1 MSGFD
6 ALVGA
11 TGPGDLSKLIALR
24 ALVDRVN
31 GDGTVERA
39 NWLTGVREE
48 YHRWYARH
56 GEGGQPENFAAGDT
70 LHYLDEHIV
79 GTLERDGVLEPIVR
93 SGAEEPHPAGE
104 VPWTAVRLTPWAA
117 SDVETRRGDV
127 LALLDG
133 RIRGILEHTGG
144 QPAPT
149 AAVDLPP
156 APVETTAHGM
166 EVVRP
171 GGMLVPGGATL
182 TARGLVKTYRKR
194 RVVNEVD
201 LQVSQGEI
209 VGLLGPNGAGKTT
222 SFYMM
227 VGLIRPDKGKVFIGD
242 RNLTGI
248 PMYRRARAGIG
259 YLAQEPSIFR
269 KLTVEENVMA
279 ILQMM
284 KIKRADRKARLE
296 QLLDELS
303 IKHLRKT
310 RAYALSGG
318 ERRRLEITRALVG
331 NPKFMLLDEPF
342 AGVDPIAV
350 HDIQQIVSDLRR
362 RGIGVLIS
370 DHNVEQT
377 LDIVDRAYIMYDG
390 RVRVSGTVSE
400 LVWNEEVAEIYLG
413 PTLTARMRE
422 RYANPA
428 DEVSAAHD
436 PRFGVDFGGSD
447 GGAAAD
453 ADGFGSP
460 GSFGAGTDD
469 AAGADAGGFGSA
481 DAFSGEPA
489 VSADADGLGSRG
501 GSGADADAGAPA
513 DAGRTADSGSPGGFA
528 AGANDG
534 IAVDA
539 DRTTDFHPP
548 PVDAGVLDDVDAR
561 GAGSFEADGGRR
573 VDAGVAEGGSG
584 LGGFARL
591 DGVDE
596 GREVSGVEGDA
607 GARAAD
613 FGEFAEAGGQRAAR
627 ADGGLA
633 ADGDDERDGAGEQP
647 DASQDHTRNPR
658 EGEAA

>member
-1 MSGFD
+1 VSGFD

-48 YHRWYARH
+48 YHRWYSRH
-56 GEGGQPENFAAGDT
+56 GDGGQPENFAAADT

-79 GTLERDGVLEPIVR
+79 GTLERDGVLEPILR

-117 SDVETRRGDV
+117 ADVETRRGQV
-127 LALLDG
+127 LELLDG
-133 RIRGILEHTGG
+133 RIRGILEHAP
-144 QPAPT
+144 PAATVTAAPG

-156 APVETTAHGM
+156 APVEMTSHGM
-166 EVVRP
+166 EVVNP

-182 TARGLVKTYRKR
+182 SARGLVKTYRKR

-242 RNLTGI
+242 RNLTGV

-428 DEVSAAHD
+428 DLSSAAHD
-436 PRFGVDFGGSD
+436 PRFTADFGGDTD
-447 GGAAAD
+447 GASGD
-453 ADGFGSP
+453 GDGFGSP
-460 GSFGAGTDD
+460 GSFGAGAQADVSAD

-481 DAFSGEPA
+481 DAFATDA
-489 VSADADGLGSRG
+489 VAPDGAGADAGGFGSADA
-501 GSGADADAGAPA
+501 PA
-513 DAGRTADSGSPGGFA
+513 AE
-528 AGANDG
+528 
-534 IAVDA
+534 
-539 DRTTDFHPP
+539 
-548 PVDAGVLDDVDAR
+548 AGVLDDADVR
-561 GAGSFEADGGRR
+561 GTVPVEGIDEGRT
-573 VDAGVAEGGSG
+573 VDAGVARGGGG
-584 LGGFARL
+584 LGGFGRL

-596 GREVSGVEGDA
+596 GREASGVEDDA

-613 FGEFAEAGGQRAAR
+613 FGDFRAGDGQRVAR
-627 ADGGLA
+627 ADDGRA
-633 ADGDDERDGAGEQP
+633 ADGDQRDGAGDQP